1 MLYIDVY
8 FIVNWW
14 MDMLLLTVTAVWR
27 KTAVAPLRLLA
38 ASGFAALCA
47 CGAQTAAI
55 VWGAEWTLQA
65 VTWIGL
71 AGMAGIAFGR
81 MKVKY
86 WLCACGQLLL
96 LSWVAAGILDF
107 LYYHTNT
114 RETMHALL
122 YGENSSPA
130 GWWLFICSLVLS
142 GGGVMAMQL
151 VANGK
156 WVKSPICSVTM
167 EFRERKV
174 EASAL
179 MDSGNRLFTHL
190 GAPVTIVERQVM
202 QGLLEPEEWESLNYW
217 TQIGGGYPERFL
229 KFQLVP
235 FRSVGKKEGFIPA
248 IRIDQMMI
256 HKNTGEVVIKN
267 PVIGFSE
274 HAFSEHDTYQVILHS
289 SY

>member
-1 MLYIDVY
+1 
-8 FIVNWW
+8 
-14 MDMLLLTVTAVWR
+14 MLLLAVTAVWR
-27 KTAVAPLRLLA
+27 KTAVSPLRLLV
-38 ASGFAALCA
+38 ASGFAAFCA
-47 CGAQTAAI
+47 CIAQIAVI
-55 VWGAEWTLQA
+55 CWEAEWTLQA

-81 MKVKY
+81 IKVKY
-86 WLCACGQLLL
+86 WLYACGQLLL
-96 LSWVAAGILDF
+96 LSWAAAGILDF

-114 RETMHALL
+114 GQIMQGLL

-130 GWWLFICSLVLS
+130 GWWLFIWSVVLS
-142 GGGVMAMQL
+142 GGGVMAIQL
-151 VANGK
+151 AVNGK
-156 WVKSPICSVTM
+156 WVKNPVCSVTM
-167 EFRERKV
+167 EFRDRKV

-190 GAPVTIVERQVM
+190 GAPVTIVEREVM
-202 QGLLEPEEWESLNYW
+202 RRLLEPAEWESLKYW
-217 TQIGGGYPERFL
+217 DQMGSGYPERFL

-235 FRSVGKKEGFIPA
+235 FHSVGKRQGVIPA
-248 IRIDQMMI
+248 IRIDQMTI

-267 PVIGFSE
+267 PVIGFAE

>member
-1 MLYIDVY
+1 
-8 FIVNWW
+8 
-14 MDMLLLTVTAVWR
+14 MLLLAVTAVWR
-27 KTAVAPLRLLA
+27 KTVVSPLRLLA

-47 CGAQTAAI
+47 CLAQTAAI
-55 VWGAEWTLQA
+55 YWEADWTLQA
-65 VTWIGL
+65 VTWMGL

-81 MKVKY
+81 IKVKY
-86 WLCACGQLLL
+86 WLYACGQLLL

-114 RETMHALL
+114 GQMMHGLL

-130 GWWLFICSLVLS
+130 GWWLFIWSLVLS

-151 VANGK
+151 MASNK

-167 EFRERKV
+167 EFRDRKV
-174 EASAL
+174 ESSAL

-190 GAPVTIVERQVM
+190 GAPVTIVEREVM
-202 QGLLEPEEWESLNYW
+202 RRLLEPAEWESLKYW
-217 TQIGGGYPERFL
+217 GQMGSGYPERFL

-235 FRSVGKKEGFIPA
+235 FHSVGKRQGVIPA
-248 IRIDQMMI
+248 IRIDQMTI
-256 HKNTGEVVIKN
+256 HKNTGEIVIKN